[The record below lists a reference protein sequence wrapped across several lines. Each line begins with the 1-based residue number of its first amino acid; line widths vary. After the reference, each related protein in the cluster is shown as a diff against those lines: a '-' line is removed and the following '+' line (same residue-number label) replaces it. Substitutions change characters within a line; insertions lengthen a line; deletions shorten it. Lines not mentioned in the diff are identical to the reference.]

1 MSLDECQGNLF
12 FEFFGQFRL
21 DGLVFLRI
29 VHASVDSVSIR
40 ETLNILVQWEKGS
53 SHLFLTSGRDC
64 LKDSDPLA
72 CKGLHNQFQA
82 EIF

>member
-29 VHASVDSVSIR
+29 VHASVDSVLIR
-40 ETLNILVQWEKGS
+40 ETLNILVQWVR
-53 SHLFLTSGRDC
+53 LFASLLDIR
-64 LKDSDPLA
+64 P
-72 CKGLHNQFQA
+72 GLS
-82 EIF
+82 